1 MANRERPMR
10 PEARGRARRTAVF
23 TMRYPGGMAL
33 LDVEDWQIARGSVL
47 LASAPEDVLPTVRA
61 RSS

>member
-1 MANRERPMR
+1 MR